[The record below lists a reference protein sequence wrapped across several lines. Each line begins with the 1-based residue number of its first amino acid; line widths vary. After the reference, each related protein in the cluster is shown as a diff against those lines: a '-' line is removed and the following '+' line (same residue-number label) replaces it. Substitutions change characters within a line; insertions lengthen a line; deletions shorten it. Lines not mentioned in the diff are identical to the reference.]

1 MTTSMPD
8 VLVIGGGNAALC
20 AALMA
25 REFAPQVDF
34 FSIGTNDLT
43 QYTLAVDR
51 GNARVASLASP
62 YHPAVLRL
70 IRMTI
75 DAAHAFGK
83 WCGLCG
89 ELGGDA
95 LAAPVL
101 LGLGLD
107 EFSMSPSA
115 IPALKAA
122 VRARARADCVEIARH
137 ALSLATTRQV
147 IDYLSSL

>member
-1 MTTSMPD
+1 MPNILIRD
-8 VLVIGGGNAALC
+8 HGRSAL
-20 AALMA
+20 ARPTA
-25 REFAPQVDF
+25 RELAPQVDF

-43 QYTLAVDR
+43 QYTLAIDR

-75 DAAHAFGK
+75 DAAHEFGSGAG
-83 WCGLCG
+83 CAASC
-89 ELGGDA
+89 GDA

-122 VRARARADCVEIARH
+122 VRARARGLR
-137 ALSLATTRQV
+137 
-147 IDYLSSL
+147 